1 MSDLDFSFPSTRII
15 FGANT
20 INRLPEL
27 IASFGAR
34 RVFVVTDPGVAK
46 AGITEKIGS
55 IVCKSGATLTLYQE
69 VEENP
74 SVACVTK
81 GAEQA
86 RQFAPDMLVA
96 VGGGSSIDTTKGIG
110 ILLACG
116 GSITDYNGPNK
127 VTRDLLPVIAVP
139 TTAGTGSEVSPAA
152 VITDISQ
159 VKFSV
164 RSPRIEPKI
173 AILDPALLGS
183 LPASIAAST
192 GMDAFCHNLEYYL
205 SLAASPMSEAV
216 NLQGIRLVGRGLR
229 PFVKNRK
236 DLEAAGMMS
245 LASMMGEISFSLL
258 RLGVNHAIS
267 HPLGGH
273 CHLPHGLACAITLPH
288 SLRYN
293 LPACMEKLRTVAE
306 CLGEKTDGLSNQE
319 AANKAIEVI
328 ERLSADIGIP
338 RRLSEVG
345 VKQEMIKQLAADTML
360 SGQLKVNPRPVALD
374 DVIGILQA
382 AF

>member
-1 MSDLDFSFPSTRII
+1 MSDLDFSFPSTRVI

-27 IASFGAR
+27 IKSFGAR
-34 RVFVVTDPGVAK
+34 RVFMVTDPGVAK

-55 IVCKSGATLTLYQE
+55 IVCKSGAALTLYKE

-110 ILLACG
+110 VLLACG

-183 LPASIAAST
+183 LPASIAAAT

-216 NLQGIRLVGRGLR
+216 NLQGIRLVGRGLKL
-229 PFVKNRK
+229 FVKNRK

-293 LPACMEKLRTVAE
+293 MPACMEKLRTVAE

-328 ERLSADIGIP
+328 ERLSAEIGIP